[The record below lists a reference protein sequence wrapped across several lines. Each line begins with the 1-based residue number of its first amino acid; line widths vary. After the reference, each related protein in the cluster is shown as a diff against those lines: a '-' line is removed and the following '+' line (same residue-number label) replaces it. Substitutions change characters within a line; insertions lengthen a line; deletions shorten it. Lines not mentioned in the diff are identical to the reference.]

1 MRAVLPPAQP
11 EGGDKMT
18 IEELIKIIGNVGFP
32 IAVALYLLIVFGAKL
47 DRLAESV
54 DNLAKFIEGL
64 GKK

>member
-1 MRAVLPPAQP
+1 
-11 EGGDKMT
+11 MT

-32 IAVALYLLIVFGAKL
+32 IAVALYLLVVFGAKL
-47 DRLAESV
+47 DRLFESV

>member
-1 MRAVLPPAQP
+1 MRAAKPPAQP